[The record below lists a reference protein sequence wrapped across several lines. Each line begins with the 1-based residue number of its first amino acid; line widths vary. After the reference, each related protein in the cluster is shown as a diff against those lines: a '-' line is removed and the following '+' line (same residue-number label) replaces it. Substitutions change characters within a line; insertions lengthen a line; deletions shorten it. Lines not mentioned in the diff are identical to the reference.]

1 MRESASFELSKNT
14 NKHSV
19 FH

>member
-1 MRESASFELSKNT
+1 MQ

-19 FH
+19 F